1 MLPVWLGR
9 DIRVTSCEINAR
21 RQPADGTPSKNGTHM
36 SRRKMVEPT
45 MTGVRMRR
53 RDVLA
58 GGLAML
64 AAPSLR
70 LRAALGQSKYP
81 ERAIRL
87 IIPFPPGGVYD
98 AVGRPWAERMKLPL
112 GTVVV
117 ENIGGAGGSL
127 GAAAVARAQPD
138 GYTLLLGGGGALVL
152 TPIAS
157 SRPPFDPLRDFE
169 PIALLVTTALAIVVH
184 PSLPVRTLGDLVAY
198 AKSNPGKLSYGSA
211 GVGSMNQLT
220 GELFK
225 SLTGTADL
233 VHVPY
238 KGAGPAV
245 TDLISGQIPIATPN
259 VTAQIIELHRA
270 GKLRILA
277 VTAPSRIAAAPDIPT
292 AVEQGLPRMISQN
305 FIGLFAP
312 AGTPPAIIA
321 QVAQATRTIMGD
333 EPFRRSLAASGFE
346 PDLAS
351 TPDKTRRFVEDE
363 IARWMP
369 VIAGLGLKLD

>member
-1 MLPVWLGR
+1 
-9 DIRVTSCEINAR
+9 
-21 RQPADGTPSKNGTHM
+21 
-36 SRRKMVEPT
+36 
-45 MTGVRMRR
+45 MRR
-53 RDVLA
+53 RDIVAAGLMAIGAPALA
-58 GGLAML
+58 RRSALA
-64 AAPSLR
+64 
-70 LRAALGQSKYP
+70 QSKYP
-81 ERAIRL
+81 ERPIRL

-98 AVGRPWAERMKLPL
+98 AVGRPLADRMKPLL

-117 ENIGGAGGSL
+117 ENIGGAGGAL

-157 SRPPFDPLRDFE
+157 SRPPFDPIRDFE
-169 PIALLVTTALAIVVH
+169 PIALLVTTGLAIVVN
-184 PSLPVRTLGDLVAY
+184 PSLPVRTLSELVDY
-198 AKSNPGKLSYGSA
+198 ARSNPGKLSYGSA

-225 SLTGTADL
+225 SLTGSADV

-238 KGAGPAV
+238 KGGGPAI

-277 VTAPSRIAAAPDIPT
+277 VTAPERLAAAPDIPT
-292 AVEQGLPRMISQN
+292 AIEQGLPRMISQN

-312 AGTPPAIIA
+312 ARTPPAIIA
-321 QVAQATRTIMGD
+321 LIAQAAQGVMAD
-333 EPFRRSLAASGFE
+333 EAFRRSLVASGFE
-346 PDLAS
+346 PEPAS
-351 TPDKTRRFVEDE
+351 TPDKTRRLVEDE
-363 IARWMP
+363 IVRWTP
-369 VIAGLGLKLD
+369 VIQGLGFKLD